1 MNTKQHKRILYIL
14 DNSTR
19 KPLRKIISRCL
30 VLIFALFCVVFPSIA
45 QAAILYLAPSE
56 GNYSQGETF
65 IEEIK
70 LDTERED
77 INAVEVELAFPK
89 EILEIVDFSDGG
101 SILRLW
107 VERPNINSQLTTN
120 NKQQGIISFAG
131 GIPNGYKGEGLLGK
145 VVFKVKSQISNLKT
159 TTQNLET
166 VNIEFLKETKV
177 LLNDGKG
184 TPAKLTIEGAI
195 LKIFAKAS
203 EIPED
208 RWQEMLKEDNIPPE
222 RFKIEIHQ
230 EPSLFEGKYFI
241 NFQAEDKESG
251 IDYYE
256 VKEGDSDWQKT
267 TSPYMLQD
275 QDLESIIKVKA
286 VDKAGNERIEI
297 LKPKGNVFLEWVV
310 YVIIGL
316 IAIWIMYRMIRNRII
331 KKPN

>member
-1 MNTKQHKRILYIL
+1 V
-14 DNSTR
+14 
-19 KPLRKIISRCL
+19 
-30 VLIFALFCVVFPSIA
+30 VLPSIA
-45 QAAILYLAPSE
+45 QAAILYLEPSK

-77 INAVEVELAFPK
+77 INAVEVELTYPK
-89 EILEIVDFSDGG
+89 DILEIVDFSDGG
-101 SILRLW
+101 SILKLW
-107 VERPNINSQLTTN
+107 VERPNINPQQTAN

-131 GIPNGYKGEGLLGK
+131 GIPNGFRGEGLLGK

-159 TTQNLET
+159 KTQNLET

-195 LKIFAKAS
+195 LKIFAKSS

-208 RWQEMLKEDNIPPE
+208 RWQEMLKGDNIPPE

-241 NFQAEDKESG
+241 NFQTEDKESG

-256 VKEGDSDWQKT
+256 VKEGDSDWQKS
-267 TSPYMLQD
+267 TSPYILKN
-275 QDLESIIKVKA
+275 QDLDIIIKVKA

-297 LKPKGNVFLEWVV
+297 LKPKGKVFLEWAV
-310 YVIIGL
+310 YGIIGL
-316 IAIWIMYRMIRNRII
+316 IAIWIMYRIIRNRIF
-331 KKPN
+331 KKPK